1 MSHQFT
7 EGLAAAV
14 ILTVIW
20 TGIYFAIKVITDYI
34 LRKKMI
40 EKGYVDADSQ
50 ALFKK
55 EQSIS
60 NRYASLKWGLIIF
73 CAGLA
78 LMILEFLPYSAE
90 DSPLPFGLI
99 AIFVAGGFL
108 IYYFL
113 VKSKMEE

>member
-1 MSHQFT
+1 MSHHLT
-7 EGLAAAV
+7 EALMAV
-14 ILTVIW
+14 GILTVIW
-20 TGIYFAIKVITDYI
+20 SGIYFVIKVITDYT
-34 LRKKMI
+34 LKKKMI
-40 EKGYVDADSQ
+40 DKGYVDEESQ

-60 NRYASLKWGLIIF
+60 NNYASLKWGLITF

-78 LMILEFLPYSAE
+78 LILLEFIPYEAD

-99 AIFVAGGFL
+99 AIFVATGFL

-113 VKSKMEE
+113 VKNKTEQ